1 MQISPLQIFIYH
13 TCIEENR
20 IEIASF
26 FCKVLKVLILSI
38 ANDLA
43 KIQMHKYTCSSQETL
58 KGKRVNPPQQPFF
71 QINPSS

>member
-1 MQISPLQIFIYH
+1 MQISPLQIFMYH
-13 TCIEENR
+13 VENNR

-26 FCKVLKVLILSI
+26 FCKIVKVLILSI
-38 ANDLA
+38 ANDFA
-43 KIQMHKYTCSSQETL
+43 KIQMHNYTCSSQETL

>member
-1 MQISPLQIFIYH
+1 MQISPLQICMYH
-13 TCIEENR
+13 VENNR

-26 FCKVLKVLILSI
+26 FCKVVKVLILSI
-38 ANDLA
+38 ANEFA

>member
-1 MQISPLQIFIYH
+1 MQISPLQIFMYH
-13 TCIEENR
+13 VEKNR

-26 FCKVLKVLILSI
+26 FCKVVKVLILSI
-38 ANDLA
+38 ANDFA